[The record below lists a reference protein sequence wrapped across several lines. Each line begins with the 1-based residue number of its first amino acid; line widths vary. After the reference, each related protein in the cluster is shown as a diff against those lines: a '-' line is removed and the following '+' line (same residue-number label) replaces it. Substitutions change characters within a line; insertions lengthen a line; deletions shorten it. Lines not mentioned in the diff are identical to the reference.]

1 MPPKRKAK
9 SQNETENKI
18 DTATKKRRK
27 TVTKSHTKEVDYKQI
42 LLDTMRNEG

>member
-9 SQNETENKI
+9 SQNETEIKI